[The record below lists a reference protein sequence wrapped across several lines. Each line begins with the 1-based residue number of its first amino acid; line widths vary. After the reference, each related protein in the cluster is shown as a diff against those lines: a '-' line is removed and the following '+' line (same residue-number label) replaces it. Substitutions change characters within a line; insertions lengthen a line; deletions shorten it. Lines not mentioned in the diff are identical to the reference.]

1 VLIWDVRTQ
10 RLIQTL
16 ELPLLRSSAL
26 DLSFIPGSHDL
37 VANTPGGVVILNADT
52 GRSRQVRKLAPPF
65 ETRVSTNGRR
75 LLIEQPAR
83 EADLWLMEIRK

>member
-1 VLIWDVRTQ
+1 
-10 RLIQTL
+10 
-16 ELPLLRSSAL
+16 
-26 DLSFIPGSHDL
+26 
-37 VANTPGGVVILNADT
+37 VVILNADT

-75 LLIEQPAR
+75 LLIEQPGR